1 MEFEIFLFMIWR
13 RTENPFETEFASNG
27 SHPISNVKNNELLQI
42 WVDCK
47 FKNKRRKNKSR
58 TFDVTKCDD
67 SILHIAEKR
76 FWCLFVCVTWNYA
89 IKMSHNDFENF
100 VRQFTRKLC
109 ESNKSALGLVCTWTR
124 SKSYLFHESRTRCEP
139 TLSSVSACQCTVKS
153 DKMAVIARYYSDNCQ
168 HLISKIYIH
177 NDKY

>member
-1 MEFEIFLFMIWR
+1 MFIWGGCLLLQALRARYCFLSLFLSHNRNPSCWISVIEFVCLKMEFEIFLFMIWR

-89 IKMSHNDFENF
+89 IKMSHSDLPGNSLENF
-100 VRQFTRKLC
+100 VNRTK
-109 ESNKSALGLVCTWTR
+109 AR
-124 SKSYLFHESRTRCEP
+124 S
-139 TLSSVSACQCTVKS
+139 V
-153 DKMAVIARYYSDNCQ
+153 
-168 HLISKIYIH
+168 
-177 NDKY
+177 